1 MNKVR
6 RPANRNLVDNKSP
19 LVQFYP
25 HKRALC
31 FHWAVSEVEHV
42 GMMSRLS
49 QFLSGV
55 KGDVKWFIIYCAK
68 LCQGEKRRWIAS
80 CVAR

>member
-1 MNKVR
+1 MLKVMRWPMSTAR
-6 RPANRNLVDNKSP
+6 RPATRNLVDNKSP

-31 FHWAVSEVEHV
+31 FRWAVSGVEHV

-49 QFLSGV
+49 QL
-55 KGDVKWFIIYCAK
+55 
-68 LCQGEKRRWIAS
+68 
-80 CVAR
+80 